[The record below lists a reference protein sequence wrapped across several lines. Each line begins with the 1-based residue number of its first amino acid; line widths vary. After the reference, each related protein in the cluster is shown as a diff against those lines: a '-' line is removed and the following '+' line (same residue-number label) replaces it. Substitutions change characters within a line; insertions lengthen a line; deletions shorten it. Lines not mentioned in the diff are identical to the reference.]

1 MRLILCHTD
10 PGYHNWLDTQG
21 FGRGN
26 VTYRNLLSETQTVFR
41 TEVVKRSQLER
52 ALPADTARVSQ
63 DERLRQMRERFDG
76 IRQRFC
82 L

>member
-1 MRLILCHTD
+1 
-10 PGYHNWLDTQG
+10 
-21 FGRGN
+21 
-26 VTYRNLLSETQTVFR
+26 VTYRNLLSQAQTVFR
-41 TEVVKRSQLER
+41 TEVVKRSQLES
-52 ALPADTARVSQ
+52 ALPADTARVTQ